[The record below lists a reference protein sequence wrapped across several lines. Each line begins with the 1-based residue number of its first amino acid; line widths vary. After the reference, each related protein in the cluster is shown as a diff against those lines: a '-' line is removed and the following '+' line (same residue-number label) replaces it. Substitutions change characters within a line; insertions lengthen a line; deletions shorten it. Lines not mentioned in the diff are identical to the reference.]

1 MQLKNYSYICTIK
14 INKMSLYTENKK
26 ALVEVLI
33 ALISNAQDLTPSVS
47 EGSNDKREEPLLDEE
62 VDVSKEVI
70 PLGEP
75 LTVTISNG
83 ENVSTTT
90 LKLEEI
96 SGYVQGTV
104 AGNMTEIDEEGLTVS
119 DNLLVMFTEL
129 VRNEM
134 LNI

>member
-1 MQLKNYSYICTIK
+1 
-14 INKMSLYTENKK
+14 MSLQTENKK
-26 ALVEVLI
+26 ALIGALI
-33 ALISNAQDLTPSVS
+33 ALILDAQRSTPT
-47 EGSNDKREEPLLDEE
+47 EGKEEISLEDMENDVMNLEL
-62 VDVSKEVI
+62 I

-83 ENVSTTT
+83 NNVSTTV
-90 LKLEEI
+90 LKLEEVE
-96 SGYVQGTV
+96 GDVCGTI
-104 AGNMTEIDEEGLTVS
+104 AGNMTDIDEDDLTVS

>member
-1 MQLKNYSYICTIK
+1 
-14 INKMSLYTENKK
+14 MSLQTENKK
-26 ALVEVLI
+26 ALIEALI
-33 ALISNAQDLTPSVS
+33 ALILDAQRSTPT
-47 EGSNDKREEPLLDEE
+47 EGKEEIFLEDIEKDAMNLEAIPLEAIPL
-62 VDVSKEVI
+62 EVI

-83 ENVSTTT
+83 NNVSTTV
-90 LKLEEI
+90 LKLEE
-96 SGYVQGTV
+96 VEEDVCGTII
-104 AGNMTEIDEEGLTVS
+104 GNMTDIDEDNLTVS

>member
-1 MQLKNYSYICTIK
+1 
-14 INKMSLYTENKK
+14 MSLQTENKK
-26 ALVEVLI
+26 ALIGALI
-33 ALISNAQDLTPSVS
+33 ALMLNAQHSKPT
-47 EGSNDKREEPLLDEE
+47 EGKEEISLEDMENDVMNL
-62 VDVSKEVI
+62 EVI

-83 ENVSTTT
+83 NNVSTTV
-90 LKLEEI
+90 LKVEE
-96 SGYVQGTV
+96 VEEDVCGTII
-104 AGNMTEIDEEGLTVS
+104 GNMTDIDEDDLTVS

>member
-1 MQLKNYSYICTIK
+1 
-14 INKMSLYTENKK
+14 MSLQTENKK
-26 ALVEVLI
+26 ALIGALI
-33 ALISNAQDLTPSVS
+33 ALMLNEQRSTPT
-47 EGSNDKREEPLLDEE
+47 EGKEEIFLEDMENDVMNLEAIPL
-62 VDVSKEVI
+62 EVI

-83 ENVSTTT
+83 NNVSTTV
-90 LKLEEI
+90 LKLEEVE
-96 SGYVQGTV
+96 GDVCGTIV
-104 AGNMTEIDEEGLTVS
+104 GNMTDIDEDGLTVS

>member
-1 MQLKNYSYICTIK
+1 
-14 INKMSLYTENKK
+14 MSLHRENKK
-26 ALVEVLI
+26 ALVE
-33 ALISNAQDLTPSVS
+33 ALLALMLNAQHSTPT
-47 EGSNDKREEPLLDEE
+47 EGKEEISLEDVENDVMNLEL
-62 VDVSKEVI
+62 I

-83 ENVSTTT
+83 NNVSTTV
-90 LKLEEI
+90 LKLKEVE
-96 SGYVQGTV
+96 GDVCGTIV
-104 AGNMTEIDEEGLTVS
+104 GNMTDIYEDELTVS

>member
-1 MQLKNYSYICTIK
+1 
-14 INKMSLYTENKK
+14 MSLDTLDKK
-26 ALVEVLI
+26 ALVSAFLS
-33 ALISNAQDLTPSVS
+33 LMLNAQSEKHSELEEDIEKLEDSPSKEAVPVS
-47 EGSNDKREEPLLDEE
+47 EGI
-62 VDVSKEVI
+62 I

-83 ENVSTTT
+83 NNVSTTV
-90 LKLEEI
+90 LKLEEVE
-96 SGYVQGTV
+96 GDVCGTIV
-104 AGNMTEIDEEGLTVS
+104 GNMTDIDEDELTVS

>member
-1 MQLKNYSYICTIK
+1 
-14 INKMSLYTENKK
+14 MSLQTENKK
-26 ALVEVLI
+26 ALIEALI
-33 ALISNAQDLTPSVS
+33 ALILDAQRSTPT
-47 EGSNDKREEPLLDEE
+47 EGKEEIFLEDMENDVMNLEAIPL
-62 VDVSKEVI
+62 EVI

-83 ENVSTTT
+83 NNVSTTV
-90 LKLEEI
+90 LKLEEVE
-96 SGYVQGTV
+96 GDVCGTIV
-104 AGNMTEIDEEGLTVS
+104 GNMTDIDEDELTVS

>member
-1 MQLKNYSYICTIK
+1 
-14 INKMSLYTENKK
+14 MSLQTENKK
-26 ALVEVLI
+26 ALIEALI
-33 ALISNAQDLTPSVS
+33 ALILDAQRSTPT
-47 EGSNDKREEPLLDEE
+47 EGKEEIFLEDMENDAMNLDAMNLEAIPLEL
-62 VDVSKEVI
+62 I

-83 ENVSTTT
+83 NNVSTTV
-90 LKLEEI
+90 LKLEEVE
-96 SGYVQGTV
+96 GDVCGTII
-104 AGNMTEIDEEGLTVS
+104 GNMTDIDEDELTVS

>member
-1 MQLKNYSYICTIK
+1 MNLQ
-14 INKMSLYTENKK
+14 TENKK
-26 ALVEVLI
+26 ALVEALI
-33 ALISNAQDLTPSVS
+33 ALMLNAQRSTPT
-47 EGSNDKREEPLLDEE
+47 EGKEEISLEDVENDVMNL
-62 VDVSKEVI
+62 EVI

-83 ENVSTTT
+83 NNVSTTV
-90 LKLEEI
+90 LKLEEVE
-96 SGYVQGTV
+96 GDVCGTIV
-104 AGNMTEIDEEGLTVS
+104 GNMTDIDEDDLTVS

>member
-1 MQLKNYSYICTIK
+1 MNLQ
-14 INKMSLYTENKK
+14 TENKK
-26 ALVEVLI
+26 ALVGALI
-33 ALISNAQDLTPSVS
+33 ALMLDAQRSTPS
-47 EGSNDKREEPLLDEE
+47 EGKEETSLGGVED
-62 VDVSKEVI
+62 DVMNLELI

-83 ENVSTTT
+83 NNVSTTV
-90 LKLEEI
+90 LKLEEVE
-96 SGYVQGTV
+96 GDVCGTIV
-104 AGNMTEIDEEGLTVS
+104 GNMTDIDEDELTVS

>member
-1 MQLKNYSYICTIK
+1 
-14 INKMSLYTENKK
+14 MSLQTENKK
-26 ALVEVLI
+26 ALIEALI
-33 ALISNAQDLTPSVS
+33 ALILDAQRSTPT
-47 EGSNDKREEPLLDEE
+47 EGKEEIFLEDMENDVMNL
-62 VDVSKEVI
+62 EVI

-83 ENVSTTT
+83 NNVSTTV
-90 LKLEEI
+90 LKLEE
-96 SGYVQGTV
+96 VEEDVCGTII
-104 AGNMTEIDEEGLTVS
+104 GNMTDIDEDNLTVS

>member
-1 MQLKNYSYICTIK
+1 
-14 INKMSLYTENKK
+14 MSLQTENKK
-26 ALVEVLI
+26 ALIGALI
-33 ALISNAQDLTPSVS
+33 ALILDAQRSTPT
-47 EGSNDKREEPLLDEE
+47 EGKEEISLEDMENDVMNLEL
-62 VDVSKEVI
+62 I

-83 ENVSTTT
+83 NNVSTTV
-90 LKLEEI
+90 LKLEEVE
-96 SGYVQGTV
+96 GDVCGTIV
-104 AGNMTEIDEEGLTVS
+104 GNMTDIDEDDLTVS

>member
-1 MQLKNYSYICTIK
+1 
-14 INKMSLYTENKK
+14 MSLQTENKK
-26 ALVEVLI
+26 ALIEALI
-33 ALISNAQDLTPSVS
+33 ALILDAQRSTPT
-47 EGSNDKREEPLLDEE
+47 EGKEEIFLEDMENDVMNLEAIPLEAIPL
-62 VDVSKEVI
+62 EVI

-83 ENVSTTT
+83 NNVSTTV
-90 LKLEEI
+90 LKLEE
-96 SGYVQGTV
+96 VEEDVCGTII
-104 AGNMTEIDEEGLTVS
+104 GNMTDIDEDNLTVS

>member
-1 MQLKNYSYICTIK
+1 
-14 INKMSLYTENKK
+14 MSLQTENKK
-26 ALVEVLI
+26 ALIEALI
-33 ALISNAQDLTPSVS
+33 ALMLNLQHSTPS
-47 EGSNDKREEPLLDEE
+47 EGKEEIFLEDMENDVMNLEAFPL
-62 VDVSKEVI
+62 EVI

-83 ENVSTTT
+83 NNVSTTV
-90 LKLEEI
+90 LKLEEVE
-96 SGYVQGTV
+96 GDVCGTIV
-104 AGNMTEIDEEGLTVS
+104 GNMTDIDEDNLTVS

>member
-1 MQLKNYSYICTIK
+1 
-14 INKMSLYTENKK
+14 MSLQTENKK
-26 ALVEVLI
+26 ALVEALI
-33 ALISNAQDLTPSVS
+33 ALMLNAQHSTPT
-47 EGSNDKREEPLLDEE
+47 EGKEEISLEDMENDDMNL
-62 VDVSKEVI
+62 EVI

-83 ENVSTTT
+83 NNVSTTV
-90 LKLEEI
+90 LKLEEVE
-96 SGYVQGTV
+96 GDVCGTII
-104 AGNMTEIDEEGLTVS
+104 GNMTDIDEDNLTVS

>member
-1 MQLKNYSYICTIK
+1 
-14 INKMSLYTENKK
+14 MSLQTENKK
-26 ALVEVLI
+26 ALIGALI
-33 ALISNAQDLTPSVS
+33 ALMLNEQRSTHTEVKEEISLEDV
-47 EGSNDKREEPLLDEE
+47 ENDVMNLEL
-62 VDVSKEVI
+62 I

-83 ENVSTTT
+83 NNVSTTV
-90 LKLEEI
+90 LKLEEVE
-96 SGYVQGTV
+96 GDVCGTII
-104 AGNMTEIDEEGLTVS
+104 GNMTDIDEDNLTVS

>member
-1 MQLKNYSYICTIK
+1 MNLQ
-14 INKMSLYTENKK
+14 TENKK
-26 ALVEVLI
+26 ALVGALI
-33 ALISNAQDLTPSVS
+33 ALILDAQRSTPS
-47 EGSNDKREEPLLDEE
+47 EGKEETSLEGVED
-62 VDVSKEVI
+62 DVMNLEVI

-83 ENVSTTT
+83 NNVSTTV
-90 LKLEEI
+90 LKLEEV
-96 SGYVQGTV
+96 SGDVCGTIV
-104 AGNMTEIDEEGLTVS
+104 GNMTDIDEDELTVS

>member
-1 MQLKNYSYICTIK
+1 
-14 INKMSLYTENKK
+14 MSLHRENKK
-26 ALVEVLI
+26 ALVEALL
-33 ALISNAQDLTPSVS
+33 ALILDAQRSTPT
-47 EGSNDKREEPLLDEE
+47 EGKEEIFLE
-62 VDVSKEVI
+62 DVEKDVMNLEVI

-83 ENVSTTT
+83 NNVSTTV
-90 LKLEEI
+90 LKLEE
-96 SGYVQGTV
+96 VEEDVCGTII
-104 AGNMTEIDEEGLTVS
+104 GNMTDIDEDNLTVS

>member
-1 MQLKNYSYICTIK
+1 
-14 INKMSLYTENKK
+14 MSLQTENKK
-26 ALVEVLI
+26 ALIGALI
-33 ALISNAQDLTPSVS
+33 ALMLNAQHSKPT
-47 EGSNDKREEPLLDEE
+47 EGKEEISLEDMENDVMNLEL
-62 VDVSKEVI
+62 I

-83 ENVSTTT
+83 NNVSTTV
-90 LKLEEI
+90 LKLEEVE
-96 SGYVQGTV
+96 GDVCGTII
-104 AGNMTEIDEEGLTVS
+104 GNMTDIDEDNLTVS